1 MQKIMLLSLL
11 AACGARTASTPATP
25 GSGSGSSGC
34 SNNCEVD
41 AFTLDPSAFYDDGTR
56 WWTLA
61 SGPKLEGTIEATS
74 GTLQAYVGDT
84 PVGPPATITG
94 TQWTIQLPDSS
105 IGPNGTLVDLRLT
118 SSDAAP
124 VELEQLIQL
133 DDGKPTI
140 IATGFISDERQDKI
154 DFSTGA
160 PRHMHAV
167 PTIDLSGACPDVWMY
182 PYLMDSVAPRWGSET
197 SANPLAWQVEA
208 MSPVGIDP
216 TQSMYRVTNGS
227 STLVDWTALT
237 SDTVTLYRDAIPAL
251 GTTDTP
257 LYVDFKFHDKLGN
270 EAIAESCVKYHPLAA
285 PLQVRPVLT
294 EGSGNP
300 LWPMTF
306 AADSQISLVIETGA
320 ASPRMYGQQFFQWT
334 AEPVTVDVDISR
346 ATGSYS
352 KTVADQYAKTASGT
366 IDCGTAETRQ
376 TTGRCSTLTKV
387 TSSQATSSG
396 ALASGTWSVAVIDEA
411 TNTVASVCTSSGLTA
426 HCTIPGRAVG
436 QNASAYRIATAVD
449 GITDLAPAASG
460 PYGEYVINGKTYT
473 GTYAT
478 TVSHCDN
485 AYQSTING
493 VIHYMCTYGDYA
505 HFKAL
510 AAAKIDFDPYAV
522 SIATSVGASVPT
534 TPITY
539 APSPASSAAM
549 TWDAGTA
556 SLP

>member
-25 GSGSGSSGC
+25 GSGSGGSGC

-41 AFTLDPSAFYDDGTR
+41 AFTLDPTAFYDDGTR

-61 SGPKLEGTIEATS
+61 SGPKLEGTIEATA

-124 VELEQLIQL
+124 VELKQLIQL
-133 DDGKPTI
+133 DDGKPTVV
-140 IATGFISDERQDKI
+140 ATGMVSDERQDTV
-154 DFSTGA
+154 DFVDSG
-160 PRHMHAV
+160 PRHTHAA
-167 PTIDLSGACPDVWMY
+167 PSIDLAGGCPDVWMY
-182 PYLMDSVAPRWGSET
+182 PYLKDSVAPRWGSEAT
-197 SANPLAWQVEA
+197 PDPLSWHVEA
-208 MSPVGIDP
+208 VSPVGIDP
-216 TQSMYRVTNGS
+216 AQSMYRVRDGS
-227 STLVDWTALT
+227 STYVDWTPLT
-237 SDTVTLYRDAIPAL
+237 SDTVTLHRDAVPAL
-251 GTTDTP
+251 NTRDTIIVE
-257 LYVDFKFHDKLGN
+257 YKFHDWLGN
-270 EAIAESCVKYHPLAA
+270 EVIAQSCVNYHPLAA
-285 PLQVRPVLT
+285 PLQLRPILA
-294 EGSGNP
+294 EGMGNP
-300 LWPMTF
+300 LWPMSF
-306 AADSQISLVIETGA
+306 AAGSQISLVIETGA
-320 ASPRMYGQQFFQWT
+320 ASPRMYGQEFFQYT
-334 AEPVTVDVDISR
+334 AEPVTIDVDISQ

-387 TSSQATSSG
+387 TSSSVTTSG
-396 ALASGTWSVAVIDEA
+396 ALASGTWSVAVIDEL
-411 TNTVASVCTSSGLTA
+411 TNTVASVCTSSGMTA

-436 QNASAYRIATAVD
+436 QNPGFYRIATAVD

-460 PYGEYVINGKTYT
+460 PFGEYVINGKTYT

-478 TVSHCDN
+478 TVSHCDS

-510 AAAKIDFDPYAV
+510 AAARIDFDPYAV
-522 SIATSVGASVPT
+522 TIATSVGGSVPT
-534 TPITY
+534 APITY
-539 APSPASSAAM
+539 APSPATSAAM